1 MVSCTSYPYTKKKDN
16 THEGE
21 TMRKARFV
29 GSRVVKTGVAVFLT
43 SLICQLLNWPA
54 VFAVITAIVTIEPTV
69 ADSIKK
75 GIIRFPASAIGSAY
89 AVLFIFLFGNSPVTY
104 TAAAVFTIISCFKLK
119 LHSGLLVATLTSVAM
134 IEVIHSNFL
143 ISFFIRLGTTSIGL
157 LVSTAVNMF
166 ILPPNYSK
174 TILTNI
180 HSVASLTGRELENII
195 NFLLHDKTDQ
205 PAVIKETFNEA
216 KRKLDN
222 TDMLV
227 RFQKDEAKYHQFNE
241 EAKKVFANEQDKLSA
256 LRLIHYHLG
265 NLINL
270 PFEECH
276 WTREEKEKIILI
288 TEKMATSLKNPD
300 EFNHDHHQL
309 YVQQLM
315 KQFWESKSNSYELH
329 VENEPT
335 FFSTEIIILYEL
347 LSICQLVE
355 SFLNDEATTMEN
367 IKKGKLLVS
376 N

>member
-1 MVSCTSYPYTKKKDN
+1 MYY

-21 TMRKARFV
+21 VMKKVRFV

-43 SLICQLLNWPA
+43 SFICQLLNWPA

-75 GIIRFPASAIGSAY
+75 GIVRLPASAIGSAY
-89 AVLFIFLFGNSPVTY
+89 AVFFIFLFGNSPVTY
-104 TAAAVFTIISCFKLK
+104 TAAAVFTIITCFKLK

-166 ILPPNYSK
+166 VLPPNYSK

-180 HSVASLTGRELENII
+180 HSVASLTGRELENVMH
-195 NFLLHDKTDQ
+195 FLLHDKKDQ
-205 PAVIKETFNEA
+205 PAIIRETFIQL
-216 KRKLDN
+216 KKKLDN
-222 TDMLV
+222 TDILV

-241 EAKKVFANEQDKLSA
+241 EAKRVFDNEQDKLSS

-270 PFEECH
+270 PFEECN
-276 WTREEKEKIILI
+276 WTREEKEKIFLI
-288 TEKMATSLKNPD
+288 SENLAAALKHPD
-300 EFNHDHHQL
+300 KFDEENHKR
-309 YVQQLM
+309 YVQLLM
-315 KQFWESKSNSYELH
+315 KQFWESKSRASELKTG
-329 VENEPT
+329 NEPT
-335 FFSTEIIILYEL
+335 FFSSEIIILYEL

-355 SFLNDEATTMEN
+355 SFLSEDSTTVDN
-367 IKKGKLLVS
+367 IKKGKLLAS
-376 N
+376 D